1 MFTRIRK
8 AVAVVNAVL
17 FVFAM
22 TTFISAGAQ
31 ERAAEFSFRAI
42 DADTVTS
49 ESLRGEVVVL
59 AFGASWL
66 PLTRNQMEGVKK
78 LADQYAGRGVAAY
91 WVSTDSDSTKSK
103 NYVSDD
109 ELRALGRKYKVTV
122 LRDPD
127 GAVSKRLGVDQLP
140 SVVVIDKQGNISGT
154 VGGLDPTADLAKQL
168 AARLDKIL

>member
-1 MFTRIRK
+1 MLAKIRM
-8 AVAVVNAVL
+8 ATLVALLVAT
-17 FVFAM
+17 AM
-22 TTFISAGAQ
+22 IISTPGSAQ
-31 ERAAEFSFRAI
+31 NQSPEFSMRAI
-42 DADTVTS
+42 DGDTVTS
-49 ESLRGEVVVL
+49 DSLRGSVVVL

-91 WVSTDSDSTKSK
+91 WVSTDSESPKSR

-127 GAVSKRLGVDQLP
+127 GAISKRLGVDQLP
-140 SVVVIDKQGNISGT
+140 SVVVIDKRGNISGT
-154 VGGLDPTADLAKQL
+154 VGGLDPNVDLAKQL
-168 AARLDKIL
+168 APRLDKIL

>member
-1 MFTRIRK
+1 MLTRIRR
-8 AVAVVNAVL
+8 AIV
-17 FVFAM
+17 
-22 TTFISAGAQ
+22 ISAAALVVAMITSLSISAQ
-31 ERAAEFSFRAI
+31 DRAEFSFRAI

-91 WVSTDSDSTKSK
+91 WVSTDSDSPKSK
-103 NYVSDD
+103 NYVSDE
-109 ELRALGRKYKVTV
+109 ELRALARKYKVTV

-127 GAVSKRLGVDQLP
+127 GAISKRLGVDQLP
-140 SVVVIDKQGNISGT
+140 SVVVIDKQGNVSGT
-154 VGGLDPTADLAKQL
+154 VGGLDPNVDLAKQL
-168 AARLDKIL
+168 APRLEKIL